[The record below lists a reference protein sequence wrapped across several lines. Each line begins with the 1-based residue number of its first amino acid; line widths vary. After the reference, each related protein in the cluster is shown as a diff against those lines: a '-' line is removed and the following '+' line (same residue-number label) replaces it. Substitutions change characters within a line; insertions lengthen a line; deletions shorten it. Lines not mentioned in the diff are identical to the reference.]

1 MSQEDKSQ
9 SHASQSAPSS
19 RKRAAPAATPQ
30 VQASESPPKKPR
42 VPPSQDEGTDA
53 VTQHGKPAAT
63 AIKPR
68 PIPKKNES
76 QADAIQQGLAQKKT
90 FATMG
95 KKHVKQKKDMPVQQ
109 DPALDAAGKMS
120 EQLFGELGNDS
131 DGNDTGVSSDNDD
144 DSVEVRPKSKHVLS
158 ATPGVGT
165 ERGSSTMGGR
175 GIKTRSSPPDRCP
188 DVGGKP
194 GGGGGK

>member
-1 MSQEDKSQ
+1 M
-9 SHASQSAPSS
+9 
-19 RKRAAPAATPQ
+19 
-30 VQASESPPKKPR
+30 QASESPPKKPR

-68 PIPKKNES
+68 HIPKKNES
-76 QADAIQQGLAQKKT
+76 QAAAIQQGLAQKKT

-95 KKHVKQKKDMPVQQ
+95 KKHVKRNKDKPVQQ

-131 DGNDTGVSSDNDD
+131 DGNADTGVSSDNDD

-165 ERGSSTMGGR
+165 EAVPPWAAGGSKPDPVLQTVVRMLEEGR
-175 GIKTRSSPPDRCP
+175 AAEEASMAAPKKAATGPRPH
-188 DVGGKP
+188 
-194 GGGGGK
+194 